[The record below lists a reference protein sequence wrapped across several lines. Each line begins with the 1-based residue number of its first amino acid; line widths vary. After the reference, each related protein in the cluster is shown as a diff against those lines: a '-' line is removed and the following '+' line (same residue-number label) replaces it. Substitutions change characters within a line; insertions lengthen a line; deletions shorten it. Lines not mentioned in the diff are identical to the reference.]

1 MALFGPAARLE
12 RCLWWQE
19 LIHWPNGASASDRA
33 GCYDR
38 TFGGRTSG
46 TGNTMAV
53 NDPRKQLSTTTVT
66 TPVIPRND
74 LLVALV
80 LVAVAWLMY
89 RNL

>member
-38 TFGGRTSG
+38 TFGGRTSSPG
-46 TGNTMAV
+46 GNAS
-53 NDPRKQLSTTTVT
+53 DPRKQLSTTTVT

-74 LLVALV
+74 LLVVVV